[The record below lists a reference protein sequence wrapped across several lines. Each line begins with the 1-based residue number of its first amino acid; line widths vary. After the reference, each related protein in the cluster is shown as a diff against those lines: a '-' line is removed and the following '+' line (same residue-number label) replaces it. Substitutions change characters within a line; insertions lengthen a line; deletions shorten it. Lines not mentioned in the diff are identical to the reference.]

1 MDIPLNRAPQR
12 SLTVN
17 GLSIGHTE
25 LFDGSQVIDKEPPL
39 LVRSLEV
46 TWMGLY
52 PFKLE
57 PVGLHRGWVCVL
69 VLSTGSLVRFLENW
83 RFTTREGETP
93 KTFVNCVAIL
103 ASPLVGDSNQILR
116 LGASFFSYVPQ
127 ILICLSI
134 LHQPSHHNCRF
145 DSVVSGHLGEKASSE
160 NVTTYAVPK
169 LYHSKAPPDGG
180 GVRGGRSPGEQ
191 SHCWAILYIMKKSS
205 SRARVSHAYKPQYSR
220 S

>member
-17 GLSIGHTE
+17 GLSIGHRE

-39 LVRSLEV
+39 LVRKVSLDV

-69 VLSTGSLVRFLENW
+69 VLSMGSLVRFLENW
-83 RFTTREGETP
+83 RFTARERETP
-93 KTFVNCVAIL
+93 KAFVNYVGIL
-103 ASPLVGDSNQILR
+103 ASLLVGDSNRILR
-116 LGASFFSYVPQ
+116 LVASFFFSHDPQ

-134 LHQPSHHNCRF
+134 LHQPSHYNCRF

-169 LYHSKAPPDGG
+169 LYHSKVPPGWWG
-180 GVRGGRSPGEQ
+180 SEGRQVSRGAKPLLSHSLHYEEVIKQGPGVP
-191 SHCWAILYIMKKSS
+191 CL
-205 SRARVSHAYKPQYSR
+205 
-220 S
+220 